1 MKLLARSGLG
11 ILMSACIALA
21 AADVHAQFGGGTG
34 MRRGSG
40 DRAGRS
46 AQPTAQPKTRAALAE
61 RLDEVAAQL
70 LLSPA
75 QGRSWDAFRR
85 AFMALQTPSGSA
97 ASLSDYASASQAMQQ
112 RLSQAQDYF
121 ALVEALSDELKRLD
135 RELDA
140 QQRAAADKLL
150 PPLFAEFVRTGS
162 AR

>member
-1 MKLLARSGLG
+1 
-11 ILMSACIALA
+11 
-21 AADVHAQFGGGTG
+21 
-34 MRRGSG
+34 
-40 DRAGRS
+40 
-46 AQPTAQPKTRAALAE
+46 
-61 RLDEVAAQL
+61 
-70 LLSPA
+70 
-75 QGRSWDAFRR
+75 
-85 AFMALQTPSGSA
+85 MALQTPSGSA